1 MNKEERLIIIRNCL
15 KSAASNWYSTI
26 KFQIRD
32 YADFRNEFIDEFW
45 SRQIQIHTWSSFH
58 NTTQIPDNITYREHF
73 SQWASKLRHLQVPEL
88 SEEEIVSNIANH
100 YPGYLRE
107 ILVSLPDKSIINA
120 MKVLSSEES
129 RRNKQVPS
137 TTENSSSKNN

>member
-1 MNKEERLIIIRNCL
+1 MNKEERLIIIRDCL

-45 SRQIQIHTWSSFH
+45 SRQSQIHTWSSFH
-58 NTTQIPDNITYREHF
+58 NTT
-73 SQWASKLRHLQVPEL
+73 
-88 SEEEIVSNIANH
+88 
-100 YPGYLRE
+100 
-107 ILVSLPDKSIINA
+107 DKSIINA

-137 TTENSSSKNN
+137 TTENSSSKNNQKNNNNQNNQNNHNNYRHNNSQNS